1 VSQTDGVSDR
11 ILTRPGALVAYSVDG
26 SGPLVVSAHGLS
38 ASRAAALAAGQ
49 SFAGLSERGHTVVA
63 YDARGHGQST
73 GRLIPGDYAWANL
86 AGDMLAL
93 IDEVSPDAPV
103 DAVGASMGCA
113 TILYSVIAAPERFR
127 RLVLVIPPTA
137 WETRAMIAS
146 GYELQANLIETQ
158 GLDAFLELAA
168 GYPNP
173 PAIPADL
180 VMRPDV
186 VEELLPTLF
195 RGAALSDFPSADDVA
210 GIRQP
215 VLILAWAG
223 DPGHPVSTSE
233 KLVALLPQAELHI
246 AQSPADVEQWVELAD
261 AFLS

>member
-1 VSQTDGVSDR
+1 MSEH
-11 ILTRPGALVAYSVDG
+11 ILTRPGAHVAYSVEG
-26 SGPLVVSAHGLS
+26 SGPIVVSAHGLS
-38 ASRAAALAAGQ
+38 VSRAATLAAGQ
-49 SFAGLSERGHTVVA
+49 SFAGLSALGHTVVG

-73 GRLIPGDYAWANL
+73 GRVIPADYTWANL
-86 AGDMLAL
+86 SGDMLAL

-113 TILYSVIAAPERFR
+113 TILYSVVAAPERFR

-146 GYELQANLIETQ
+146 GYELQAKLIEEQ
-158 GLDAFLELAA
+158 GVDAFLELAA

-173 PAIPADL
+173 PAMPADL

-186 VEELLPTLF
+186 RDELLPTVF
-195 RGAALSDFPSADDVA
+195 RGAALSDFPSPDEIAA
-210 GIRQP
+210 IRQP

-233 KLVALLPQAELHI
+233 KLVALAQQAELHV
-246 AQSPADVEQWVELAD
+246 AQSPADVARWVELAG
-261 AFLS
+261 AFLG

>member
-1 VSQTDGVSDR
+1 MSER
-11 ILTRPGALVAYSVDG
+11 ILTRPGAQVAYSVEG
-26 SGPLVVSAHGLS
+26 AGPIVVSAHGLS
-38 ASRAAALAAGQ
+38 ASRAAALAAGM
-49 SFAGLSERGHTVVA
+49 SFEGLGERGHTVVA

-73 GRLIPGDYAWANL
+73 GRPIAADYTWANL
-86 AGDMLAL
+86 SGDMLAL
-93 IDEVSPDAPV
+93 IDEVSPDGPV

-127 RLVLVIPPTA
+127 RLVLVVPPTA
-137 WETRAMIAS
+137 WETRAMIGS
-146 GYELQANLIETQ
+146 GYELQARLIEQQ

-173 PAIPADL
+173 PAMPADL

-186 VEELLPTLF
+186 TDELLPTVF
-195 RGAALSDFPSADDVA
+195 RGAALSDFPSAAEIA

-246 AQSPADVEQWVELAD
+246 AQSPADVAEWVSLAER
-261 AFLS
+261 FLR

>member
-1 VSQTDGVSDR
+1 MSDR
-11 ILTRPGALVAYSVDG
+11 ILTRPGAQVAYSVEG
-26 SGPLVVSAHGLS
+26 SGPIVVTAHGLS
-38 ASRAAALAAGQ
+38 VSRAAALAAGQ

-73 GRLIPGDYAWANL
+73 GRLIANDYTWSNL

-113 TILYSVIAAPERFR
+113 TILYAVVAAPERFR

-137 WETRAMIAS
+137 WETRATIAS
-146 GYELQANLIETQ
+146 GYELQAKLIEDK
-158 GLDAFLELAA
+158 GLDAFLDLVADYE
-168 GYPNP
+168 NP

-186 VEELLPTLF
+186 AEELLPTVF
-195 RGAALSDFPSADDVA
+195 RGAALSDFPSADDIA

-233 KLVALLPQAELHI
+233 ELVALLPQAELHI
-246 AQSPADVEQWVELAD
+246 AQSPADVAQWVELAGP
-261 AFLS
+261 FLR

>member
-1 VSQTDGVSDR
+1 MSER
-11 ILTRPGALVAYSVDG
+11 ILTRPGAQVAYSVEG
-26 SGPLVVSAHGLS
+26 SGPVVMSAHGLS
-38 ASRAAALAAGQ
+38 ASRAAAEAAGM
-49 SFAGLSERGHTVVA
+49 SFAGLSGRGRTVVA
-63 YDARGHGQST
+63 YDARGHGQSS
-73 GRLIPGDYAWANL
+73 GRLIPSDYSWSNL
-86 AGDMLAL
+86 SRDMLAL
-93 IDEVSPDAPV
+93 IDEVSPDHSV

-146 GYELQANLIETQ
+146 GYELQAELIETQ
-158 GLDAFLELAA
+158 GLDAFLEVAA

-173 PAIPADL
+173 PAMPPEL

-186 VEELLPTLF
+186 AEELLPTVF
-195 RGAALSDFPSADDVA
+195 RGAALSDFPSADDIE

-246 AQSPADVEQWVELAD
+246 AQSPDDVAKWVELAD
-261 AFLS
+261 VFLG

>member
-1 VSQTDGVSDR
+1 VSDR
-11 ILTRPGALVAYSVDG
+11 ILTRPGAQVAYSVEG
-26 SGPLVVSAHGLS
+26 SGAVVVSAHGLS
-38 ASRAAALAAGQ
+38 ASRAAAEAVGM
-49 SFAGLSERGHTVVA
+49 SFAGLSELAHTVVA
-63 YDARGHGQST
+63 YDARGHGRST
-73 GRLIPGDYAWANL
+73 GRPIPIDYTWSTL
-86 AGDMLAL
+86 SGDMLAL

-113 TILYSVIAAPERFR
+113 TILYSVVAAPERFR

-146 GYELQANLIETQ
+146 GYELQATLLEEE
-158 GLDAFLELAA
+158 GLEAYLELAA

-173 PAIPADL
+173 PA
-180 VMRPDV
+180 
-186 VEELLPTLF
+186 
-195 RGAALSDFPSADDVA
+195 ALSDFPSADDIA

-233 KLVALLPQAELHI
+233 KLVALLPHAELHI
-246 AQSPADVEQWVELAD
+246 AQSPADVAQWVGLAD

>member
-1 VSQTDGVSDR
+1 MSEH
-11 ILTRPGALVAYSVDG
+11 ILTRPGAQVAYSVEG
-26 SGPLVVSAHGLS
+26 SGPIVVSAHGLS
-38 ASRAAALAAGQ
+38 ASRAAAAHAGM
-49 SFAGLSERGHTVVA
+49 SFAGLGGRGHTVVA
-63 YDARGHGQST
+63 YDARGHGRST
-73 GRLIPGDYAWANL
+73 GRQIPADYTWSTLSGDL
-86 AGDMLAL
+86 LAL
-93 IDEVSPDAPV
+93 VSEVSPDAPV

-137 WETRAMIAS
+137 WQTRAVIAS
-146 GYELQANLIETQ
+146 GYELQAKLVEEQ
-158 GLDAFLELAA
+158 GLDAYLELAA

-173 PAIPADL
+173 PAVPAEL

-186 VEELLPTLF
+186 TEELLPTVF
-195 RGAALSDFPSADDVA
+195 RGAALSDFPPAEAIA

-233 KLVALLPQAELHI
+233 KLVELLPQAELHI
-246 AQSPADVEQWVELAD
+246 AESPADVAQWVDLAD

>member
-1 VSQTDGVSDR
+1 MSDR
-11 ILTRPGALVAYSVDG
+11 ILTRPGAQVAYSVEG
-26 SGPLVVSAHGLS
+26 SGPIVVSAHGLS
-38 ASRAAALAAGQ
+38 ASRAAAQAAGM
-49 SFAGLSERGHTVVA
+49 SFAGLSELGHTLVD
-63 YDARGHGQST
+63 YDARGHGRST
-73 GRLIPGDYAWANL
+73 GRLIPADYSWSNL
-86 AGDMLAL
+86 SGDMLAL

-113 TILYSVIAAPERFR
+113 TILYSVIAAPKRFR

-146 GYELQANLIETQ
+146 GYELQATLIEEQ
-158 GLDAFLELAA
+158 GVDALLEMAA

-173 PAIPADL
+173 PALPAEL

-186 VEELLPTLF
+186 TDELLPTVF
-195 RGAALSDFPSADDVA
+195 RGAALSDFPPADEIA

-223 DPGHPVSTSE
+223 DPGHPVSTSQ
-233 KLVALLPQAELHI
+233 KLVELLPQATLHI
-246 AQSPADVEQWVELAD
+246 AQSPADVAQWVALAD

>member
-1 VSQTDGVSDR
+1 VSDR
-11 ILTRPGALVAYSVDG
+11 ILTRPGAQVAYSVEG
-26 SGPLVVSAHGLS
+26 SGPVVVSAHGLS
-38 ASRAAALAAGQ
+38 ASRAAAEAVGM
-49 SFAGLSERGHTVVA
+49 SFAGLSELAHTVVA
-63 YDARGHGQST
+63 YDARGHGRST
-73 GRLIPGDYAWANL
+73 GRPIPIDYTWSTL
-86 AGDMLAL
+86 SGDMLAL

-113 TILYSVIAAPERFR
+113 TILYSVVAAPERFR

-146 GYELQANLIETQ
+146 GYELQATLLEEE
-158 GLDAFLELAA
+158 GLEAYLELAA

-186 VEELLPTLF
+186 SVELLPTVF
-195 RGAALSDFPSADDVA
+195 RGAALSDFPSADDIA

-233 KLVALLPQAELHI
+233 KLVALLPHAELHI
-246 AQSPADVEQWVELAD
+246 AQSPADVAQWVGLAD